1 MYNKSEMISY
11 ELQVISLI
19 LQLVKSNSQL
29 TNSNLQ
35 LVILFPTC
43 KINLQLVKRQLVNLI
58 S

>member
-1 MYNKSEMISY
+1 MVSY

-19 LQLVKSNSQL
+19 LQLVKSNSQP

-35 LVILFPTC
+35 LVILFPTF
-43 KINLQLVKRQLVNLI
+43 KVNLQLVNRQPVNLI